1 MSQTPGTHGSVGLRE
16 RVFVRLF
23 DKEAGN
29 DLPALKTL
37 AEAMIGNAGDEAS
50 NEPDGEENLA
60 VPAGYTYFGQFVD
73 HDLTFDTTS
82 SLTDANDGPT
92 NLRTPRLDLDC
103 VYGSGPD
110 DQPYFY
116 ATEDAGDRYKG
127 ASLLL
132 GEPLPGSPN
141 RHDLLRVGTGPGA
154 RAVIGDPRNDENS
167 VVCNIQAAM
176 IQFHN
181 VVVARLAGQD
191 ASLRGKAL
199 FVAAR
204 KLVCWTYQRVVIDD
218 YLPRVIEPATYNA
231 FRTRLEEKGELAFQM
246 YKNDFRQLRS
256 GMPIEFA
263 GAAYRFGHS
272 MVRTGYKLNAAHTPQ
287 KIFTPGLGADS
298 LMGFGKLP
306 ADHWI
311 EWKRFFPR
319 NNEFPAK
326 APGPAQNTNT
336 ADDRLQWAYR
346 IDAAIVDP
354 LKVLPI
360 AIGNGDSLA
369 DLNLRRGNIFGLAS
383 GQTVAHRLGQA
394 PLEDKYLV
402 VRNANAGPYGYTPI
416 PASLKAATPLWYYV
430 LAEAQRGLVDLWL
443 KKNGGQPGPRGLDDG
458 DLLFGL
464 PDDLTLPDLPEDSEE
479 EDTRKRSGRAPVAQL
494 GPVGGMILMETFFG
508 LLLAD
513 GESVMNVGAAADKT
527 LRDDWFKFFTNNGQT
542 AISMWRLLEVAGL
555 T

>member
-16 RVFVRLF
+16 RVFVRMF
-23 DKEAGN
+23 DKEAGT
-29 DLPALKTL
+29 DVAARKTL
-37 AEAMIGNAGDEAS
+37 AEQMIGNAGDEA
-50 NEPDGEENLA
+50 NNDPDGEENLA

-116 ATEDAGDRYKG
+116 ATQDAGDMYKG

-132 GEPLPGSPN
+132 GEPLAGSPN
-141 RHDLLRVGTGPGA
+141 RRDLLRVGAGPGA

-167 VVCNIQAAM
+167 IVCNIQAAM

-181 VVVARLAGQD
+181 VVVARLAARD
-191 ASLRGKAL
+191 ESLRGKPL

-204 KLVCWTYQRVVIDD
+204 KLVRWTYQQIVIDD
-218 YLPRVIEPATYNA
+218 YLPRVIEPATYNT
-231 FRTRLEEKGELAFQM
+231 FRTRLDELDELAFQM
-246 YKNDFRQLRS
+246 YQNDVRELRN
-256 GMPIEFA
+256 GLPIEFA

-272 MVRTGYKLNAAHTPQ
+272 MVRTGYKLNADHQPQ
-287 KIFTPGLGADS
+287 KIFTPDLSSNS

-311 EWKRFFPR
+311 EWKRFFPKG
-319 NNEFPAK
+319 NTFPAK
-326 APGPAQNTNT
+326 HPGPAQNNNA

-346 IDAAIVDP
+346 IDAALVDP

-369 DLNLRRGNIFGLAS
+369 DLNLRRGDIFGLAC
-383 GQTVAHRLGQA
+383 GQTVAQRLGQA
-394 PLEDKYLV
+394 PLVDKYLV
-402 VRNANAGPYGYTPI
+402 VRDVNSGPYGYQSI
-416 PASLKAATPLWYYV
+416 PAELKAATPLWYYV

-443 KKNGGQPGPRGLDDG
+443 EKNGGQPGSRKLDDG

-464 PDDLTLPDLPEDSEE
+464 PDDLSLPDLPQDAKE
-479 EDTRKRSGRAPVAQL
+479 EDTRKRSGRAPIAQL
-494 GPVGGMILMETFFG
+494 GPVGGMILMETLFG

-513 GESVMNVGAAADKT
+513 GESFMNVGAQADKA
-527 LRDDWFKFFTNNGQT
+527 LRDDWFRFFTNNGQT
-542 AISMWRLLEVAGL
+542 VISMWRLLEVAGL

>member
-23 DKEAGN
+23 DKAPGN
-29 DLPALKTL
+29 DFAALETL
-37 AEAMIGNAGDEAS
+37 AKQMIGNAGDVAS
-50 NEPDGEENLA
+50 NDPDGEENLA

-82 SLTDANDGPT
+82 SLTDASDGPT

-110 DQPYFY
+110 DQPYLY
-116 ATEDAGDRYKG
+116 APEDAGDIYKG
-127 ASLLL
+127 ASLQL
-132 GEPLPGSPN
+132 GEPLAGSPN
-141 RHDLLRVGTGPGA
+141 RRDSLRVGTVPGA

-167 VVCNIQAAM
+167 IVCNIQAAM

-181 VVVARLAGQD
+181 VVVARLAANN
-191 ASLRGKAL
+191 ASLRGKPL

-204 KLVCWTYQRVVIDD
+204 KLVRWTYQQIVVDD

-231 FRTRLEEKGELAFQM
+231 FRTRLEEKGEWAFQM
-246 YKNDFRQLRS
+246 YKNDNRQLRS

-272 MVRTGYKLNAAHTPQ
+272 MVRTGYKLNPNHAPQ
-287 KIFTPGLGADS
+287 AIFTPGLGANS

-311 EWKRFFPR
+311 EWKRFFPE
-319 NNEFPAK
+319 NNMFPAK
-326 APGPAQNTNT
+326 HAGPAQNNNT
-336 ADDRLQWAYR
+336 TVDRLQWAYR
-346 IDAAIVDP
+346 IDTAIVDP
-354 LKVLPI
+354 LKMLPI

-369 DLNLRRGNIFGLAS
+369 DLNLRRGDIFGLAS
-383 GQTVAHRLGQA
+383 GQTVANRLGQA

-402 VRNANAGPYGYTPI
+402 VRDADSGPYGYTPI
-416 PASLKAATPLWYYV
+416 AAALSTATPLWYYV

-443 KKNGGQPGPRGLDDG
+443 EKNGGEPGSRKLDDG

-464 PDDLTLPDLPEDSEE
+464 PDDLSLPDPPEDA
-479 EDTRKRSGRAPVAQL
+479 EDTRKRSGHAPIAQL
-494 GPVGGMILMETFFG
+494 GPVGGMILMKTFS
-508 LLLAD
+508 AC
-513 GESVMNVGAAADKT
+513 
-527 LRDDWFKFFTNNGQT
+527 
-542 AISMWRLLEVAGL
+542 
-555 T
+555 

>member
-23 DKEAGN
+23 DKADGN
-29 DLPALKTL
+29 DLAALKTL
-37 AEAMIGNAGDEAS
+37 AEQMIGNAGDEAS
-50 NEPDGEENLA
+50 NDPDGEENLA

-116 ATEDAGDRYKG
+116 ATENEGDMYKG
-127 ASLLL
+127 ASLQL
-132 GEPLPGSPN
+132 GEVLAGSPS
-141 RHDLLRVGTGPGA
+141 RRDLVRVGAGPGA

-167 VVCNIQAAM
+167 IVCNIQAAM

-181 VVVARLAGQD
+181 VVVARLAAQD
-191 ASLRGKAL
+191 ASLRGRPL

-204 KLVCWTYQRVVIDD
+204 KLVRWTYQQIVVDD

-246 YKNDFRQLRS
+246 YKNDDRHLRS
-256 GMPIEFA
+256 GMPIEFV

-272 MVRTGYKLNAAHTPQ
+272 MVRTGYKLNASHKAQ
-287 KIFTPGLGADS
+287 KIFTPGLGANS

-311 EWKRFFPR
+311 EWKRFFPKD
-319 NNEFPAK
+319 NMFPAK
-326 APGPAQNTNT
+326 HPGPAQNNNK

-346 IDAAIVDP
+346 IDAALVDP
-354 LKVLPI
+354 LKDLPI

-383 GQTVAHRLGQA
+383 GQTVAQWLGQA
-394 PLEDKYLV
+394 PLADKYLV
-402 VRNANAGPYGYTPI
+402 VRDADSGPYGYKAI
-416 PASLKAATPLWYYV
+416 PAALNAATPLWYYV

-443 KKNGGQPGPRGLDDG
+443 EKNGGEHGPRKLDDG
-458 DLLFGL
+458 DLLLGL
-464 PDDLTLPDLPEDSEE
+464 PDDLSLPDPPEGADE
-479 EDTRKRSGRAPVAQL
+479 EDTRKRSGHAPIAQL

-513 GESVMNVGAAADKT
+513 GESYMSIGAQADKT
-527 LRDDWFKFFTNNGQT
+527 LRDDWFKFFTNNGKT
-542 AISMWRLLEVAGL
+542 AISMWRLLDVAGL